1 MLWRKENEAEKT
13 PGEDGIGI
21 GMRREVGGGIPGG
34 GGQSTGK
41 GSEVGNQSLSFSVPV
56 TRLATVHITGDVILD
71 VSLGRG

>member
-1 MLWRKENEAEKT
+1 MLSRQENEAEKT

-21 GMRREVGGGIPGG
+21 GLRNEVGGGIPGEG
-34 GGQSTGK
+34 GKSTGK

-56 TRLATVHITGDVILD
+56 TGVATIHITGDVILD